1 MSTPI
6 EGEKNRCA
14 GITENDYERKQR
26 KKLHASFVIGDKIID
41 SYRCQGF
48 LGKIFQDRRF
58 RLLPNEY
65 CKQAFR
71 ATAR

>member
-6 EGEKNRCA
+6 EGEKNRRCA
-14 GITENDYERKQR
+14 GITENDYERKPR
-26 KKLHASFVIGDKIID
+26 KKLHTSFPIGDKIID

-48 LGKIFQDRRF
+48 QEKIFQDRRF

-65 CKQAFR
+65 CNRHSA
-71 ATAR
+71 